1 MGFIQDYFKPEK
13 YEALLFLLIGIALI
27 AFSVYA
33 IMKFGDSFYKGL
45 AIPFILI
52 ALVQIV
58 VGGSVFFRT
67 DKQIDQL
74 EILYKENPKVFA
86 DQELAR
92 IIPVNKNFIV
102 YRNVELAFIV
112 IGLGMFFFLRGKDFW
127 YGVGVGMFIQG
138 AVMLS
143 LDMFAERRGHI
154 YQKQLTNISNEFNKY

>member
-33 IMKFGDSFYKGL
+33 IVKFGDSFYKGL

-52 ALVQIV
+52 ALVQMV
-58 VGGSVFFRT
+58 VGGTVFFRT
-67 DKQIDQL
+67 DKQINQL
-74 EILYKENPKVFA
+74 GTLYQENPKAFA

-92 IIPVNKNFIV
+92 IIPVNKNFVI

-112 IGLGMFFFLRGKDFW
+112 IGLGLFFFLRGKDFW
-127 YGVGVGMFIQG
+127 YGIGVGMFIQG

-143 LDMFAERRGHI
+143 LDMFAERRGHV
-154 YQKQLTNISNEFNKY
+154 YQKQLEVIANEYSS